1 MGPEGRI
8 AEINQDERNREM
20 KAAEE
25 KNFDHVIAV
34 KVNLRINPWQ
44 SRTFIELRS
53 NFLL

>member
-25 KNFDHVIAV
+25 KNFGHVIKE
-34 KVNLRINPWQ
+34 KVN
-44 SRTFIELRS
+44 
-53 NFLL
+53 